1 MPHPRG
7 AARPGRCCPSAC
19 WDPAPCEDYLAI
31 GITRDA
37 LITRLARS
45 GSVVVRPTRSVLRYA
60 GASVD
65 PREAGRELQVEA
77 VLDGTI
83 QRQGDRLRLTLQLVP
98 LSSRFR
104 PWAGTFEEQ
113 VTHVFAVQDAAAE
126 AAARALAS
134 TLGGE
139 ADERVPPPAP
149 APRRPRDQEAY
160 HAYLRGRYF
169 WSRLSGAWLQKAL
182 WHFQE
187 AAERDPAWAPPHA
200 GLADAYLV
208 LGLSGVVPPRDAWPL
223 ARASAAR
230 ALELDA
236 GSPEAQVSL
245 GAVSL
250 FERWDWEEADRA
262 FARAEALDPHS
273 AGAQVWRTLALD
285 MRGRLDEAARA
296 RGRAAEVDPLSPI
309 VNGLEAF
316 ESCLRGDHHAEL
328 ELHRRARDLDPGH
341 FLSPWGVGLALQHLG
356 RHEEAVGEH
365 ERAVLL
371 SEGSDLMKAVLART
385 LALAGRREE
394 AGAIAAELDALP
406 YFSPY
411 QRSTVSLALGD
422 RARALADIERA
433 RDEQDPWLV
442 WMAAA
447 PCWGSWAGAAVR
459 GGAPGRVGA
468 EGSAQSRLMTI
479 SVRSSVALA
488 PPENGRARAGSRPAA
503 RRRPWRGPGRSR
515 RPAGPLRTPR
525 RSVRVR
531 RSPSPRRNTPPGGR
545 PGRETSALFIG
556 HALRAAQHHPAV
568 VQGSTCPPART
579 RSGGLW
585 PALT

>member
-1 MPHPRG
+1 VDDSYSFGPYRLDPRKRVLWRG
-7 AARPGRCCPSAC
+7 DELVKLPPKALDILLALVEQHGDVVSKEELLRRVWPDTFVEEANLSVNVSALRKALGGQDDGRPWIETVPRRGYRFVARPHAAPRVAL
-19 WDPAPCEDYLAI
+19 PALAVLPFRVLGSDAVEDYLSV
-31 GITRDA
+31 GITDA
-37 LITRLARS
+37 LITRLARN
-45 GSVVVRPTRSVLRYA
+45 GSVLVRPTRSVLRYA

-126 AAARALAS
+126 AATLALAG

-139 ADERVPPPAP
+139 VQQQASPPPVP

-296 RGRAAEVDPLSPI
+296 RGRAAQVDPLSPI

-442 WMAAA
+442 WMAAD
-447 PCWGSWAGAAVR
+447 PMLGELRQEPRFEAVR
-459 GGAPGRVGA
+459 RVVFGG
-468 EGSAQSRLMTI
+468 
-479 SVRSSVALA
+479 
-488 PPENGRARAGSRPAA
+488 
-503 RRRPWRGPGRSR
+503 
-515 RPAGPLRTPR
+515 
-525 RSVRVR
+525 
-531 RSPSPRRNTPPGGR
+531 
-545 PGRETSALFIG
+545 
-556 HALRAAQHHPAV
+556 
-568 VQGSTCPPART
+568 
-579 RSGGLW
+579 
-585 PALT
+585 